1 MPKKNLVE
9 IVCVIDRSGSMA
21 DIRSDAVGGF
31 NTFLETQKKLPGEA
45 KMTLVLF
52 NHNSEVLCSRADL
65 RTVKPFT
72 TETYM
77 PDGTTALLDAVGR
90 TIDDVG
96 KALANT
102 PEAERPGKV
111 IFAILTDG
119 LENASKDYTRPRIYE
134 MIREQRAKYAWEF
147 LFLAA
152 NQDAFAEAEKLCIDR
167 NSAHNFA
174 ADSEGIM
181 CAMERICESVSEY
194 RVPGRGKKKN
204 VAGRLK

>member
-52 NHNSEVLCSRADL
+52 NHNCEVLYNRADL
-65 RTVKPFT
+65 RSVNPFT
-72 TETYM
+72 RDTYV

-96 KALANT
+96 KKLANT
-102 PEAERPGKV
+102 PADERPEKV
-111 IFAILTDG
+111 IFTILTDG

-134 MIREQRAKYAWEF
+134 MIREQRAKYTWEF

-152 NQDAFAEAEKLCIDR
+152 NQDAFDEAEKLCIDR
-167 NSAHNFA
+167 NNAHNFV

-181 CAMERICESVSEY
+181 CAMDRICECVSEY
-194 RVPGRGKKKN
+194 RVPDRGKKKN
-204 VAGRLK
+204 DDGRLK

>member
-52 NHNSEVLCSRADL
+52 NHNYEVLYSRADL
-65 RTVKPFT
+65 QVVNPFT
-72 TETYM
+72 RETYVS
-77 PDGTTALLDAVGR
+77 DGTTALLDAVGR

-96 KALANT
+96 KILANT
-102 PEAERPGKV
+102 PEDERPENV

-119 LENASKDYTRPRIYE
+119 LENASKDYTRPMIYE
-134 MIREQRAKYAWEF
+134 MIGQQRAKYAWEF

-152 NQDAFAEAEKLCIDR
+152 NQDAFEEAEKLCIDR
-167 NSAHNFA
+167 SRAHNFV

-181 CAMERICESVSEY
+181 CAMNRICECVSEY

-204 VAGRLK
+204 ADGRIK